1 MPAVSHPWGR
11 ERGER
16 NFVLHRRKMER
27 FHELSIAFPPKR
39 WYDDSVLCNL
49 LRSETNKTG
58 ESYTNAEKNNDPDRG
73 GSSACHRYS
82 DNLTLW
88 GTRFLCV
95 LVGCIGP
102 VRHFAGGKH
111 GRFLGRKQLRRFRRG
126 KHIPERKRSRF
137 GGAAGLGIGG
147 TGCRE
152 PFGICLGIRFR
163 RCRVQTGFLCR
174 FLHGIQRSPFGSF
187 FGSRRFAVGSVTSG
201 QRRTGCIGE

>member
-1 MPAVSHPWGR
+1 MRA
-11 ERGER
+11 ER

-39 WYDDSVLCNL
+39 WYDDNVLCNL

-88 GTRFLCV
+88 GTWFLCI
-95 LVGCIGP
+95 LFGCIGP
-102 VRHFAGGKH
+102 ERHFTGGKQ
-111 GRFLGRKQLRRFRRG
+111 GRFLGRKRLRCLQRR
-126 KHIPERKRSRF
+126 KHIPERKRSCF
-137 GGAAGLGIGG
+137 GGAAGLRAGE
-147 TGCRE
+147 TGCGE
-152 PFGICLGIRFR
+152 PFGICLGICFR
-163 RCRVQTGFLCR
+163 RCRVKTGFLGR
-174 FLHGIQRSPFGSF
+174 FLYGIRRSPFGSF
-187 FGSRRFAVGSVTSG
+187 FGSRRFAAGSVTSG